1 MNSYS
6 ITTGVTGSS
15 SSICETFGST
25 VIFGI
30 WKTSPAPGNVP
41 FEMES
46 IDALTLSAN
55 PFTTSR
61 SWRVGINPGLSV
73 DAVAAAM
80 YARDVSDPRAAA
92 TWCIKNVSGDT
103 TGLRDAMKLTGFGAA
118 AACTSAAASTVSA
131 VVGSVTVFSTAS
143 PSVDGVGVASASS
156 DDGSEFSGEV
166 FAATFDTRAESN
178 AGLCVQA

>member
-1 MNSYS
+1 
-6 ITTGVTGSS
+6 
-15 SSICETFGST
+15 
-25 VIFGI
+25 
-30 WKTSPAPGNVP
+30 
-41 FEMES
+41 MES
-46 IDALTLSAN
+46 IEALTLSAK

-118 AACTSAAASTVSA
+118 AAACTSAAASTVSA

-156 DDGSEFSGEV
+156 DDV
-166 FAATFDTRAESN
+166 
-178 AGLCVQA
+178 